1 MPIRSTRLLLLLCI
15 ALTAVCESQAATF
28 YVRNGGDDSAD
39 GRSHG
44 TAWASLGRVAQHK
57 FGPGDQILLHSGDTW
72 SGEQLRVDWSG
83 TVSNYTV
90 IGAYHLR
97 NGVET
102 RGVSGSKPTISG
114 GKRLPRDRHQG
125 LIEITGDYVRIENL
139 TLVDSGGRGVSLRG
153 ADFAQVVNMTT
164 RGTYDSGIKSN
175 GSRSVLVEN
184 CFVTDSNRAHLDGAS
199 AWGAAIVG
207 VESPR
212 FTVRGSTVTK
222 VYGEGIN
229 ANHGSHESL
238 IEGNRVF
245 GARALGIYVDASRDV
260 TIRRNMVLGISDPA
274 FWRSGDNVGS
284 GIVVNNEKYHYKGY
298 GGDLDIGVQST
309 NVKVYANLVAYT
321 QQGIAFW
328 GNMPESRFDGAEIYN
343 NTLVDNTVQFDPG
356 TQPKPGASFSNNI
369 LMSVSPGTRDVARTD
384 LRGMSASNNYLSQ
397 GDPGGD
403 FSHPGNRYSG
413 LELVRMRGWREID
426 DLMAVTW
433 ADFAP
438 KGSAVTGAGDS
449 GVLARASAKHDFD
462 RDFRAKPHNQPIDIG
477 AVRSGALKVPKP
489 PGGLSVRPR

>member
-1 MPIRSTRLLLLLCI
+1 MPIRSPRLLLLYV
-15 ALTAVCESQAATF
+15 ALAAVGEGHAATF

-39 GRSHG
+39 GRSHAS
-44 TAWASLGRVAQHK
+44 AWATLERVESHTFA
-57 FGPGDQILLHSGDTW
+57 PGDEILFHSGDTW
-72 SGEQLRVDWSG
+72 KGELRVDWSG
-83 TVSNYTV
+83 NPSAYTV
-90 IGAYHLR
+90 IGAYHLQ

-102 RGVSGSKPTISG
+102 RGVSGNRPTISG
-114 GKRLPRDRHQG
+114 DKRLPRNRHQG
-125 LIEITGDYVRIENL
+125 LIEVTGDYVRIENL
-139 TLVDSGGRGVSLRG
+139 ALVDSGGRGVSLRG
-153 ADFAQVVNMTT
+153 ADFAQVINVTT
-164 RGTYDSGIKSN
+164 RGTFDSGIKLN
-175 GSRSVLVEN
+175 RSRDVLIES
-184 CFVTDSNRAHLDGAS
+184 CFVMDSNRAYLDGES

-212 FTVRGSTVTK
+212 LTVRGSTVAK

-274 FWRSGDNVGS
+274 FWRTGDNVGS

-298 GGDLDIGVQST
+298 GGDMDPGILSTGV
-309 NVKVYANLVAYT
+309 KIYANLVAYT

-328 GNMPESRFDGAEIYN
+328 GNMPESRFEGAEVYN

-356 TQPKPGASFSNNI
+356 TRPKPGSSFSNNI
-369 LMSVSPGTRDVARTD
+369 LLSVSAGTRDVARTN
-384 LRGMSASNNYLSQ
+384 LEGMAASNNYLSQ

-413 LELVRMRGWREID
+413 LELVRMQGWREID
-426 DLMAVTW
+426 DLMAVGW

-438 KGSAVTGAGDS
+438 KGNAVAGAGDS
-449 GVLARASAKHDFD
+449 GILARSSAKHDFD
-462 RDFRAKPHNQPIDIG
+462 RDFNAKPHQRPIDIG
-477 AVRSGALKVPKP
+477 AVRTGALKVPKG